1 LTGSKALAARL
12 AAYRQPNLVKSLWQL
27 VNSAV
32 LFLGTWALMYI
43 LLDVSYL
50 WTLALAVP
58 AAFFLMRLFII
69 QHDCGHGSFFK
80 STRLANAVGRVI
92 GVLTLTP
99 YAYWRKT
106 HAIHHAT
113 SGHLEHR
120 GFGDIDTKTVN
131 EYLAL
136 SRRDRLRFRLYRN
149 PFVLFGVGAAVH
161 FLVLHRLPW
170 RAPKEWTRERASI
183 VLTNVA
189 IACVVTTA
197 GLALGW
203 RELLMVQLPI
213 TLVASSI
220 GVWLF
225 YVQHQFEDTYW
236 DRDPA
241 WSYEA
246 AALHGSSYL
255 ALPPPLRWATGN
267 IGLHHVHHLN
277 ARIPN
282 YRLPEV
288 LHDNPELERV
298 SRLTLG
304 RSLRCAFLALWD
316 ESSRKLV
323 GFRRAAQI
331 ERERSRVSASA
342 SADAPPC

>member
-27 VNSAV
+27 ANSAV

-120 GFGDIDTKTVN
+120 GFGDIDTMTVN

-136 SRRDRLRFRLYRN
+136 SRKDRLRHRLYRN

-189 IACVVTTA
+189 IACVVLTA

-236 DRDPA
+236 ERDPA
-241 WSYEA
+241 WTYDD

-255 ALPPPLRWATGN
+255 DLPAPLRWATGN

-282 YRLPEV
+282 YRLTEV
-288 LHDNPELERV
+288 LHDNPELEKV

-304 RSLRCAFLALWD
+304 QSLRCAFLALWD

-323 GFRRAAQI
+323 GFRRAAEI
-331 ERERSRVSASA
+331 ERQRAAVSASA
-342 SADAPPC
+342 ATDAPRC